1 MLLTGAGGQLGIEL
15 ARALAPLGRLVA
27 CDRAALDVADRTAV
41 AARVDAE
48 RPQFI
53 VNAAAYTAVDRA
65 ETDAKE
71 AEAVNVQ
78 GTANLAA
85 EAVRTGAVLV
95 HFSTDYVFDGKRT
108 TPYDEDAPTNPL
120 NVYGRTKR
128 DGERAIAASNC
139 AHLILRTS
147 WVYGRRGSN
156 FLLTM
161 QRLGRE
167 RAELRVVDDQRGVP
181 NWTRELASAVAA
193 LIAQGHHALAAGS
206 GVYHLSAAGEA
217 SWFEFA
223 QAIFTD
229 APSPRLLPITT
240 ADYPTPAR
248 RPSYGVL
255 DSARISRTFGIA
267 LPHWRDALARC
278 LATTD

>member
-1 MLLTGAGGQLGIEL
+1 LLTGAGGQLGIEL
-15 ARALAPLGRLVA
+15 TRALAPLGHLVA
-27 CDRAALDVADRTAV
+27 CDHAALDVANRAAV
-41 AARVDAE
+41 AARVDAT

-53 VNAAAYTAVDRA
+53 VNAAAHTAVDRA
-65 ETDAKE
+65 ETDVE
-71 AEAVNVQ
+71 QAEAVNVE
-78 GTANLAA
+78 GAANLAR
-85 EAVRTGAVLV
+85 EAARASAVLL

-128 DGERAIAASNC
+128 DGERAIAASKG
-139 AHLILRTS
+139 AYLILRTS

-181 NWTRELASAVAA
+181 NWTRDLASATAA
-193 LIAQGHHALAAGS
+193 LVGRGTDALASRS

-223 QAIFTD
+223 QAIF
-229 APSPRLLPITT
+229 AGSPSPRLLPITT

-248 RPSYGVL
+248 RPAYGVL
-255 DSARISRTFGIA
+255 DSARIASTFGVV

-278 LATTD
+278 LAAAD

>member
-15 ARALAPLGRLVA
+15 ARALAPLGTLVA
-27 CDRAALDVADRTAV
+27 CGRAALDVADRAAV
-41 AARVDAE
+41 AARVDAT

-65 ETDAKE
+65 ESEVGK
-71 AEAVNVQ
+71 AEAVNVE
-78 GTANLAA
+78 GAANLAL
-85 EAVRTGAVLV
+85 EAAHSGAVLL
-95 HFSTDYVFDGKRT
+95 HFSTDYVFDGERS
-108 TPYDEDAPTNPL
+108 TPYDEAAPTHPL

-128 DGERAIAASNC
+128 DGERAIAAANC

-181 NWTRELASAVAA
+181 NWTRDLAGATAA
-193 LIAQGHHALAAGS
+193 LIGCGHDALAAGS

-223 QAIFTD
+223 QAIF
-229 APSPRLLPITT
+229 AGSPSPRLLPITT

-248 RPSYGVL
+248 RPRYGVL
-255 DSARISRTFGIA
+255 NSARIARTFGIA
-267 LPHWRDALARC
+267 MPHWRDALTRC
-278 LATTD
+278 LAAAD